1 MTDARAFLV
10 ERYWPGASTE
20 EFRAATERLAASL
33 GELSASGVDIELLHS
48 TYVPT
53 DEAAQWVVR
62 ALSAE
67 VVQDACASAAVPY
80 QRLLPA
86 VDSTFGTRA
95 DPR

>member
-10 ERYWPGASTE
+10 ERYWPGATTE
-20 EFRAATERLAASL
+20 DFRAATERLVASL
-33 GELSASGVDIELLHS
+33 GDLSASGVDVELLHS

-62 ALSAE
+62 AVSAE
-67 VVQDACASAAVPY
+67 VVRDACASAAVLY

-86 VDSTFGTRA
+86 VDSAFDQRA
-95 DPR
+95 DPQ